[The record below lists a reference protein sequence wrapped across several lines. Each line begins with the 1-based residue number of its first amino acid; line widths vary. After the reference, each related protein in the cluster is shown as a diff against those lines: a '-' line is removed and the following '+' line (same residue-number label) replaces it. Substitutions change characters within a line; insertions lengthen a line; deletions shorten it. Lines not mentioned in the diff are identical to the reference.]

1 MPPAAHVEIGRR
13 GEPAAPKAVSLARAS
28 ILSHVTGTEIPVRS
42 VRLAFEVLF
51 IAYNRFVLHDAW
63 AIASHIALSFLMSM
77 FPFLILV
84 TGLASF
90 FGTGSLADEAADI
103 ILEAWPVEVA
113 KPIANE
119 VHSILTVRRDGILTL
134 GLFLALYFSSSGVEA
149 LRVGLNRAYGLRE
162 TRGWW
167 FTRLES
173 IAFVIGG
180 AFVMLAFALLVVLG
194 PLVWRAALQ
203 LLPGLHPFDGLI
215 AFLRIGV
222 ATVLIVV
229 ALVLAHKLVPAG
241 RRDFRS
247 VMPGVMVTLF
257 LWIVGGL
264 GFGWYLDNYPGAY
277 ASTYGGL
284 ATAMSALVFLYTLA
298 AIFLF
303 GGELNGTV
311 IAAKRRRLN
320 RLSDARH
327 FDNVVTAP

>member
-1 MPPAAHVEIGRR
+1 MRH
-13 GEPAAPKAVSLARAS
+13 L
-28 ILSHVTGTEIPVRS
+28 TGTEIPVRS
-42 VRLAFEVLF
+42 LRLAFEVLV

-63 AIASHIALSFLMSM
+63 AIASHIALSILMSM

-84 TGLASF
+84 TGVASF

-103 ILEAWPVEVA
+103 ILEAWPSEVA
-113 KPIANE
+113 KPIADE
-119 VHSILTVRRDGILTL
+119 VHTILTVRREGILTV
-134 GLFLALYFSSSGVEA
+134 GLLLALYFASSGVEA

-162 TRGWW
+162 TRAWW

-173 IAFVIGG
+173 IAFVVGG

-194 PLVWRAALQ
+194 PLVWRGALYW
-203 LLPGLHPFDGLI
+203 LPGLQPFDGLI

-222 ATVLIVV
+222 ATVLIIV

-247 VMPGVMVTLF
+247 VMPGVGVTLV
-257 LWIVGGL
+257 LWLLGGL
-264 GFGWYLDNYPGAY
+264 GFGWYLESYPGAY

-284 ATAMSALVFLYTLA
+284 ATAMAALVFLYTLA

-311 IAAKRRRLN
+311 IAAKRRRLH
-320 RLSDARH
+320 RISDARH
-327 FDNVVTAP
+327 YDNIVKAP